1 MEDLENELRR
11 LPEAAAPATLAA
23 GVMARVTRM
32 SECSASPASPASRTA
47 VGGRARGLWAGATAL
62 AGVAVVGTAWISGG
76 SELAPAFDPTS
87 PPSDL
92 LNLPSVEVW
101 LAVGVLL
108 YLAGLLASVGKDL
121 PKPWIPGN
129 RV

>member
-1 MEDLENELRR
+1 M
-11 LPEAAAPATLAA
+11 T
-23 GVMARVTRM
+23 
-32 SECSASPASPASRTA
+32 
-47 VGGRARGLWAGATAL
+47 
-62 AGVAVVGTAWISGG
+62 
-76 SELAPAFDPTS
+76 FDPTS